1 MLVSFS
7 GKLLEL
13 LELFFDNV
21 VEDVG
26 CVRPPEAQAEPQV
39 MQQAKV
45 ISCLTNN
52 YNKLA
57 QCRTRS
63 SIQISFR
70 WDASTGMFSML
81 NCWNILRLWKFSGLT
96 SFLLFLRLSKLISN
110 WKSMNPWYSVF
121 KNSGNSTVSGSSWC
135 ECSVHTLYIPACN
148 GENLLF
154 EQPSS
159 VDDTQSLFCVLWW
172 T

>member
-26 CVRPPEAQAEPQV
+26 CVRPPEAQEEPQV

-57 QCRTRS
+57 QYRTRS

-70 WDASTGMFSML
+70 WDASTGMFSIL
-81 NCWNILRLWKFSGLT
+81 NI
-96 SFLLFLRLSKLISN
+96 
-110 WKSMNPWYSVF
+110 
-121 KNSGNSTVSGSSWC
+121 
-135 ECSVHTLYIPACN
+135 
-148 GENLLF
+148 
-154 EQPSS
+154 
-159 VDDTQSLFCVLWW
+159 
-172 T
+172 